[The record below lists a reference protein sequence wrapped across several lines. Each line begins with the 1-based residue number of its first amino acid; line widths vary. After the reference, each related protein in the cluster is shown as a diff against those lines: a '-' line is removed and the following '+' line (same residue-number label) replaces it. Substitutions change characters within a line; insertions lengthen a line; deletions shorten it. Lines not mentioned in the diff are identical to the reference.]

1 VSEKY
6 SPTYS
11 ITPPIANNE
20 YIFGIHPLYNPKKLQ
35 EVYGPLI
42 EYFNKNIPNITFRLE
57 ASRNYAT
64 YNEKLYAGKFHFAL
78 PNPYQTINSI
88 DCGYTVFGK
97 NGDDENFCGIIIIR
111 KDENIKTIDD
121 LKGKAIS
128 FPAPTAL
135 AATMMP
141 QYFLYENGLDVMNDI
156 DIRYVGSQESSIMS
170 VYSGNTVA
178 AATWPQPWMQFVKNE
193 PELASELEV
202 KWTTK
207 PLINNGLV
215 VRNDISPEL
224 IIQIE
229 NILFNL
235 HTHEE
240 GRIILERMNLSK
252 FEKANNQTYNII
264 KTFLERFNKN
274 IRPIK
279 I

>member
-1 VSEKY
+1 MSEKY